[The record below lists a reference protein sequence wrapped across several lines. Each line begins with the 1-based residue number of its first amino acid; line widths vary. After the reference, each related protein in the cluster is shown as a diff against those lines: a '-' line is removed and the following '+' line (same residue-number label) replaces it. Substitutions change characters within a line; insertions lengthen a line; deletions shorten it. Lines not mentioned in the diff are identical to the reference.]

1 MANKK
6 DENKQVKSVSLNK
19 TKENDQKIL
28 NHVKRRKF
36 SKYVKE
42 LILQDIERKEEQKK
56 AVTEKEER
64 TTKPISV
71 KEQLEQLK
79 KREQS
84 SAPSGVFIKVGNLKK
99 EL

>member
-1 MANKK
+1 MAKK
-6 DENKQVKSVSLNK
+6 DDNKRVKSVSLNV
-19 TKENDQKIL
+19 TKEDDQKIL
-28 NHVKRRKF
+28 KHVKRRKF

-42 LILQDIERKEEQKK
+42 LILQDIKNKEEQQK
-56 AVTEKEER
+56 AIVEKEER
-64 TTKPISV
+64 TKPITV

-84 SAPSGVFIKVGNLKK
+84 SAPSGVFINVGNLKK